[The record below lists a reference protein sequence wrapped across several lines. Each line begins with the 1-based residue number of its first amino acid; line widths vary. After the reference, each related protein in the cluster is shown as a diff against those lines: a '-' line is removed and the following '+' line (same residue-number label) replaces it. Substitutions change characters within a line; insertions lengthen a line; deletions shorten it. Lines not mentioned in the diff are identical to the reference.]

1 MREKKEEAGNFE
13 KSSYAFHLEVVVET
27 EMMMKPWQASLDKVP
42 SKAKEEKEEQRE
54 KKT

>member
-1 MREKKEEAGNFE
+1 LKRA
-13 KSSYAFHLEVVVET
+13 ATHFHLEVIVET
-27 EMMMKPWQASLDKVP
+27 EMMMKPWQASLDKAP